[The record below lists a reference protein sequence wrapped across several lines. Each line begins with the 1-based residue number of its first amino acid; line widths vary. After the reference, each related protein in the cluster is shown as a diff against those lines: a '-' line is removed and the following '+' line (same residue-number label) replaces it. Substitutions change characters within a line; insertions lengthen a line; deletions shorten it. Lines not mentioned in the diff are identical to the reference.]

1 MKKVYLQP
9 EVAEMECFVEE
20 ELMQTASVETG
31 TVEYGGVVDD
41 PDFIRQMLPGNEA
54 GDALKDM
61 FKFGI
66 FN

>member
-9 EVAEMECFVEE
+9 EVAEMEYFVEE
-20 ELMQTASVETG
+20 ELMTASVETG
-31 TVEYGGVVDD
+31 TVDYGGDMEE